1 MTRTKE
7 IANIILD
14 QIKAIDPRALWAW
27 GVKPKSFIA
36 LDETDKRLGG
46 LQFDPSNCPH
56 LKRGR
61 VHISLNGLDLYDI
74 TVYRWG
80 RQKSKFQLSPNKT
93 SYDSVL
99 KVVET
104 FEGAYAEDLVRIL
117 DRILG

>member
-1 MTRTKE
+1 MTRTQE
-7 IANIILD
+7 IATTIRD
-14 QIKAIDPRALWAW
+14 QIRAIDTWALGAW
-27 GVKPKSFIA
+27 GVKPKSYVS

-46 LQFDPSNCPH
+46 LQFDPSNCPN

-80 RQKSKFQLSPNKT
+80 RVKSKFQLFPNKT

-104 FEGAYAEDLVRIL
+104 VEGAYAEDLVQIL
-117 DRILG
+117 DGILG

>member
-1 MTRTKE
+1 MTRTQE
-7 IANIILD
+7 IATIIRD
-14 QIKAIDPRALWAW
+14 QIRAIDPRALWAW
-27 GVKPKSFIA
+27 GVKPKSYVA
-36 LDETDKRLGG
+36 LNETDKRLGG

-56 LKRGR
+56 VKRGR
-61 VHISLNGLDLYDI
+61 VHISLNGADLYDI

-80 RQKSKFQLSPNKT
+80 KEKSKFQLDPTKT

-104 FEGAYAEDLVRIL
+104 VEGAYAEDVIPIL